1 MKMYNPERNQIS
13 DPPHAKHSPTKS
25 ANRFSITHFPSSKHD
40 VQLLL
45 LTVLHW
51 TLSVTEVCLHY
62 NDSLLDCHCRPIFN
76 VHVPY

>member
-1 MKMYNPERNQIS
+1 MYNPERNQIS
-13 DPPHAKHSPTKS
+13 PNIPPRNQQTHF
-25 ANRFSITHFPSSKHD
+25 FSITHFPSSKHD